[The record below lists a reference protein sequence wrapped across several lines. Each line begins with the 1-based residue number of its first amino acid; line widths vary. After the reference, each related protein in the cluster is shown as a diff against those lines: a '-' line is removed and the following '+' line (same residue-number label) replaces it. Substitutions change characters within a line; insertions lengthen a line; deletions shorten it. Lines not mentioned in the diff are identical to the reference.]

1 MSHKT
6 DDTIVKAIRAKGTKA
21 RRLTRLAS
29 FFGFSAILASIVI
42 VGGYGLLIRPK
53 QTKLLSEYAGQGR
66 AGDTSNG
73 FDIERVQWIMIQ
85 ANSFS
90 IMLVG
95 FSVGVLGLGTLI
107 NVAALMN
114 HRNAVS
120 EEVRRSL
127 AEMSESLRKSS

>member
-6 DDTIVKAIRAKGTKA
+6 DDAIAKAIRAKGAKA

-29 FFGFSAILASIVI
+29 FFGFSAILASILI

-53 QTKLLSEYAGQGR
+53 QTKILSEYAGQGR
-66 AGDTSNG
+66 AVDTSTG
-73 FDIERVQWIMIQ
+73 FDTERVQWIMIQ

-95 FSVGVLGLGTLI
+95 LSVGVLGLGTLI

-127 AEMSESLRKSS
+127 AEMSESLRKFS